1 MTSRIAVARRSSNVA
16 AAAVNEAKGK
26 LRVPLSR
33 ITNSRAVRQSAAD
46 RVPPKVTREKP
57 APVHQ
62 PTPQVRLEP
71 FHHSEVP
78 IGDPTDPQD
87 VAEYEHII
95 YRSLRQKEKIMQP
108 LKFDQKEITLK
119 DRNLLI
125 DSICHM
131 HYKLSLATNTL
142 YRCIGILDRYFTV
155 AQVPKRKLTL
165 VGCACLLA
173 ASKIEDI
180 YPAQSTDLITLTSR
194 EFTRRELFAMEIQ
207 IMNAIQFDTTF
218 ATPLFYLTQFMRIS
232 GQTKETLLLARYIME
247 ICQTH
252 ESFYGVPAALV
263 ASLAVM
269 VTRILKGQERWPQDL
284 SGYTAFSEEELTP
297 YASIVREML
306 VTRDREESRFMRRKY
321 GSDLFLGVAHTH
333 VPARFV

>member
-16 AAAVNEAKGK
+16 AAAVNDAKGK
-26 LRVPLSR
+26 LRVPLGR
-33 ITNSRAVRQSAAD
+33 ITNNRVIRQSAAD
-46 RVPPKVTREKP
+46 RVPTRVTRDRS
-57 APVHQ
+57 ASAHQ
-62 PTPQVRLEP
+62 PAPQVRLEP
-71 FHHSEVP
+71 FHHVEVP
-78 IGDPTDPQD
+78 IGDSNDPQD
-87 VAEYEHII
+87 VTEYEHII
-95 YRSLRQKEKIMQP
+95 YRSLRQKEKAMNP
-108 LKFDQKEITLK
+108 LTFEQKEITLK

-125 DSICHM
+125 DKICHM

-194 EFTRRELFAMEIQ
+194 EFSQRDLFAMEIQ
-207 IMNAIQFDTTF
+207 VMNAIQFDTTF

-252 ESFYGVPAALV
+252 EAFYGVPAALV

-269 VTRILKGQERWPQDL
+269 VTRILKGEEKWPEDL
-284 SGYTAFSEEELTP
+284 SGYTAFSEGDLDH

-306 VTRDREESRFMRRKY
+306 LNRDREESRFMKRKY
-321 GSDLFLGVAHTH
+321 GSDLFLGVAHTR
-333 VPARFV
+333 VPSRFV